1 VKKIIALVLVLH
13 TIAFAGP
20 HRVIVMPIDGQA
32 DPALRKDLGRVVVE
46 LAKSDGDVTT
56 ADTSFA
62 ETAAAVG
69 CEPHTP
75 ACADTVLMSL
85 GVDEIVYG
93 SAVSGGGQTTAVI
106 SRVEKGQPR
115 RDQTVSIAAGASAD
129 SVEPTLRPMF
139 ELPAPTPVVVEK
151 SAPPPPPPEA
161 PFFAMRDH
169 KIGVGLIAGGALV
182 FLLGIALWA
191 SESSEQSQI
200 NNAKTDSP
208 DDVTKLL
215 ALEDKAGSYAWEG
228 NLAVVVGLVA
238 GGLGTYFL
246 VRNHTMTVTPIDHA
260 TGAAVTIGGR
270 W

>member
-1 VKKIIALVLVLH
+1 MKKIIALFLVMQ

-32 DPALRKDLGRVVVE
+32 DPTLRKDLGRVVVE
-46 LAKSDGDVTT
+46 LAKSTGDVTT

-75 ACADTVLMSL
+75 ACADTVLTSL

-115 RDQTVSIAAGASAD
+115 RDQTVSIAAGASSDA
-129 SVEPTLRPMF
+129 VEPTLHPMF
-139 ELPAPTPVVVEK
+139 DLPAPRPVAIETP
-151 SAPPPPPPEA
+151 AQPPPPEA
-161 PFFAMRDH
+161 PYFATRDH

-182 FLLGIALWA
+182 FLLGVALWA

-228 NLAVVVGLVA
+228 NLAVVVGLAA

-246 VRNHTMTVTPIDHA
+246 LRNRALTVTPIDHG
-260 TGAAVTIGGR
+260 TGAAITIGGS